1 MSGKWKVQTI
11 DDYKKNLKKKVW
23 EIRTLRD
30 FKDFL
35 NDLANTSSGRIF
47 YMPLALKFNEL
58 YDKIIQMFG
67 FAVFLSFVVGVACG
81 YALKSL

>member
-1 MSGKWKVQTI
+1 VSGKWKVQTI

-58 YDKIIQMFG
+58 YDKVVQTFG
-67 FAVFLSFVVGVACG
+67 LAVFLGFWVGVLCG
-81 YALKSL
+81 YALKFL